1 MSTEAQVAANQANA
15 ELSTGPKTEEGKAVS
30 SRNHTSHG
38 LTYKGVAFF
47 LLPWENAEEYDWL
60 VIDLKREYLPKS
72 ATETILVER
81 MAQHHWLRNRA
92 ELLQTHAFDDDGG
105 LDEKRLALF
114 LRYQTTNERAF
125 HKCLNDR
132 KRQSNPSVQELELMV
147 KLEDERRAGR
157 AERTSAEPGRSR
169 AGSWGIR
176 SERAEPTGILL
187 AAWTGAGDAGSVPE
201 ASGAVAGSIWQ
212 QPVGSRGVIR
222 RERTGQRAGG
232 GAVERSADRSEPRV

>member
-1 MSTEAQVAANQANA
+1 MSTQAQIAANQANA

-60 VIDLKREYLPKS
+60 VIDLKSEYRPKS

-92 ELLQTHAFDDDGG
+92 ELLQTHCFDDAGG

-114 LRYQTTNERAF
+114 LRYQTTHERAF
-125 HKCLNDR
+125 HRCLNDLLKLR
-132 KRQSNPSVQELELMV
+132 AEKR
-147 KLEDERRAGR
+147 KLEIGFESQNQKQEKHQMAKERHK
-157 AERTSAEPGRSR
+157 
-169 AGSWGIR
+169 WGV
-176 SERAEPTGILL
+176 LL
-187 AAWTGAGDAGSVPE
+187 AE
-201 ASGAVAGSIWQ
+201 AKVDHRQMTQTAPAIV
-212 QPVGSRGVIR
+212 
-222 RERTGQRAGG
+222 
-232 GAVERSADRSEPRV
+232 SALAPTQALSED

>member
-1 MSTEAQVAANQANA
+1 MPTQAQIAANQANA

-60 VIDLKREYLPKS
+60 VIDLKSEYRPKS

-114 LRYQTTNERAF
+114 LRYQTTHERAF
-125 HKCLNDR
+125 HKCLND
-132 KRQSNPSVQELELMV
+132 LL
-147 KLEDERRAGR
+147 KLR
-157 AERTSAEPGRSR
+157 AEKRKQDIGFESQNQKKEDHTRKQEKHEMAK
-169 AGSWGIR
+169 
-176 SERAEPTGILL
+176 ERHKWEVLL
-187 AAWTGAGDAGSVPE
+187 VAAKVDHEQTLTLNPQTVRKAA
-201 ASGAVAGSIWQ
+201 
-212 QPVGSRGVIR
+212 
-222 RERTGQRAGG
+222 
-232 GAVERSADRSEPRV
+232 

>member
-1 MSTEAQVAANQANA
+1 MPTQAQIAANQANA

-60 VIDLKREYLPKS
+60 MIDLKREYGPKS

-92 ELLQTHAFDDDGG
+92 ELLQTHAFDDDGS

-114 LRYQTTNERAF
+114 LRYQTTHQRAF
-125 HKCLNDR
+125 HKCLND
-132 KRQSNPSVQELELMV
+132 LL
-147 KLEDERRAGR
+147 KLR
-157 AERTSAEPGRSR
+157 AEKRKQEIGFESQNQKKELNEARVRLTNARATHSR
-169 AGSWGIR
+169 QPI
-176 SERAEPTGILL
+176 
-187 AAWTGAGDAGSVPE
+187 AALNDNLKTKE
-201 ASGAVAGSIWQ
+201 AA
-212 QPVGSRGVIR
+212 
-222 RERTGQRAGG
+222 
-232 GAVERSADRSEPRV
+232 